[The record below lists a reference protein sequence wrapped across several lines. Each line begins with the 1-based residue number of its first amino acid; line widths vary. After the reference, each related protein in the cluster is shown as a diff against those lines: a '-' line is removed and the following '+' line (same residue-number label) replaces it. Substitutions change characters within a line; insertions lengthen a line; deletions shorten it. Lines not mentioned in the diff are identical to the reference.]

1 MKTSTNILALAKD
14 YNSLQKKNIVYFFEV
29 TDLFIEN
36 TKSFGQNVNKLN
48 AKAKRFFKLLPVT
61 RA

>member
-14 YNSLQKKNIVYFFEV
+14 YNSLQKKNIVYFEV